1 MLYCLLYRLLLFP
14 WIDCYGGTGI
24 INIGESLFAVASI
37 PLGYMCL
44 LLLNSNM
51 FQL

>member
-1 MLYCLLYRLLLFP
+1 MLYCLLFRLLLFP

-24 INIGESLFAVASI
+24 INIGESFFAVASI
-37 PLGYMCL
+37 PFVCL